1 MPSERFLNFACW
13 ILHFFLA
20 NFLFASTPPKSGK
33 ICIAVLFNS
42 TKSNVTG
49 ADRYVGVFIREK
61 NQTEWHSISN
71 TNLFSFGISFSQHGA
86 TKRYYIAG
94 GNGLHRS
101 SDGGKTWKILTGWQT
116 MEVLSVAL
124 DPVDSTV
131 IYIATPHGIFKSTD
145 DGKSWVEKMRGFK
158 TWYTDEVIIDRR
170 DRRTL
175 YAAAEDD
182 LYRSTDGAES
192 WSALN
197 VGAAG
202 MRTVVQ
208 HPTNSNIFL
217 IGTEDHGVRVTWD
230 NGKSWKAGMGMPA
243 TAIYVIHA
251 SADGKEIYAGGF
263 RTGVWCS
270 EDMGQSWRQIWT
282 APEIEAIYSMLVDPL
297 DANHL
302 MVGTNG
308 KGIYESYDKGKTWK
322 QAGLEGAHVKQIVF
336 YPF

>member
-1 MPSERFLNFACW
+1 
-13 ILHFFLA
+13 
-20 NFLFASTPPKSGK
+20 LFASTPSKSGK

-42 TKSNVTG
+42 TTSNVAG
-49 ADRYVGVFIREK
+49 ADRYIGVFIRER
-61 NQTEWHSISN
+61 NEAEWQSISN

-86 TKRYYIAG
+86 TQRYYIAG

-101 SDGGKTWKILTGWQT
+101 S
-116 MEVLSVAL
+116 
-124 DPVDSTV
+124 
-131 IYIATPHGIFKSTD
+131 
-145 DGKSWVEKMRGFK
+145 GFK

-175 YAAAEDD
+175 YVATEED
-182 LYRSTDGAES
+182 LYRSTDGAEN
-192 WSALN
+192 WSPLN
-197 VGAAG
+197 VGAPG

-230 NGKSWKAGMGMPA
+230 NGKTWKAGAGMPA
-243 TAIYVIHA
+243 TAIFAIHA

-263 RTGVWCS
+263 RSGVWRS
-270 EDMGQSWRQIWT
+270 EDMGQSWQQIWP
-282 APEIEAIYSMLVDPL
+282 APEIEAIYSLLVDPT
-297 DANHL
+297 DSNHV

-308 KGIYESYDKGKTWK
+308 KGIYESYDKGKTW
-322 QAGLEGAHVKQIVF
+322 QQTGMAGAHVKQIVF